1 VTKALNKGD
10 YCIALFLDL
19 KKAFDVCSHEIL
31 LKKMKKFGINGLT
44 LKWFESYLN
53 DRTQVVD
60 IDGVISEPRYINIS
74 VLQGSIL
81 GPILFLMYI
90 NDLPLSTDLKSFLF
104 ADDTT
109 GLTSGS
115 SLPQLIDKF
124 NMEIQKLAMWFRANK
139 MCVNTSKTK
148 FIIFHPKGK
157 KVDLGNKRVVF
168 DNNELGGPVDPSL
181 IIPLERICNENPSEQ
196 GRSYKL
202 LGVLMDENLS
212 FNYHVQY
219 ICKKLSKSLFF
230 LQRAKNF
237 VCTKSLKL
245 LYFALFHSNLLY
257 CIGTLS
263 AMNNTNAKKILV
275 MQKKAIR
282 TISNAK
288 YNDHTAPLFLKHQ
301 ILPYNL
307 MQKQFILSFM
317 HGVEYGYGQES
328 FIANWPKNAQRGR
341 AYELRNGED
350 LFIPRCNKESLRNAP
365 LFNFPTLW
373 NSLDINVKLQ
383 INRNTFKYAL
393 LSSLIDEIQTENAD
407 LANAEEHS
415 H

>member
-31 LKKMKKFGINGLT
+31 FKKIKKFGINGLT

-148 FIIFHPKGK
+148 FIIFHAKGK

-168 DNNELGGPVDPSL
+168 DNNELGGQLTHPS
-181 IIPLERICNENPSEQ
+181 S
-196 GRSYKL
+196 S
-202 LGVLMDENLS
+202 
-212 FNYHVQY
+212 
-219 ICKKLSKSLFF
+219 
-230 LQRAKNF
+230 
-237 VCTKSLKL
+237 
-245 LYFALFHSNLLY
+245 
-257 CIGTLS
+257 
-263 AMNNTNAKKILV
+263 
-275 MQKKAIR
+275 
-282 TISNAK
+282 
-288 YNDHTAPLFLKHQ
+288 
-301 ILPYNL
+301 
-307 MQKQFILSFM
+307 
-317 HGVEYGYGQES
+317 
-328 FIANWPKNAQRGR
+328 
-341 AYELRNGED
+341 
-350 LFIPRCNKESLRNAP
+350 
-365 LFNFPTLW
+365 
-373 NSLDINVKLQ
+373 
-383 INRNTFKYAL
+383 L
-393 LSSLIDEIQTENAD
+393 LSEFAMKTRLNREGRINF
-407 LANAEEHS
+407 
-415 H
+415 